1 LKEERPARRWGWLE
15 GGLGDLEVV
24 EATRLGRGGDVA
36 VVELGDKDAMAVARG
51 GRRLPQAR

>member
-1 LKEERPARRWGWLE
+1 LEEGRPARRWGWLE
-15 GGLGDLEVV
+15 GGLGALATVEV
-24 EATRLGRGGDVA
+24 TRPGRGRDVA